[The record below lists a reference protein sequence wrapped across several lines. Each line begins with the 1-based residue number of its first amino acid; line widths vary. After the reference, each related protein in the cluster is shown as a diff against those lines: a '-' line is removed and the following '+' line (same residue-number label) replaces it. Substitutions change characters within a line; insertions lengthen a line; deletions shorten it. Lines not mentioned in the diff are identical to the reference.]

1 MNSRIKRV
9 EETLTSEFNFTRYTD
24 LVREIFPSV
33 KIIAPD
39 EFNEEWSHF
48 ASHIEGSYHVG
59 NYTDPDGK
67 KLIIHS
73 VQLVKQSYVEKSRS
87 TQRSYAK
94 KLMESGNADAAI
106 VAFFTPGDP
115 KWRLSFVRLDYEI
128 KFENGKMNTTENMT
142 PAKRYSYL
150 VGKDEPCHTAISRF
164 GRFITDDSNAAQPSL
179 DDLEEAFSVE
189 KVTQEFFKLYCEKF
203 HQLREALEANPDFV
217 EEAKDHNFTSSQFA
231 KKLMGQIVFLYFLQ
245 KKGWLGVGM
254 WTESLNKKQFDKV
267 YYIYSGARK
276 RLVQEYLPQVYIQVG
291 EDEFRLKSS
300 VLDQVPDDAEELI
313 ANALPDQKGWGS
325 GSKTFMRTLFAH
337 ATKKGGNFF
346 DNYLEPLFYDALNVN
361 RGKTGYDPDLHCR
374 IPFLSGGLFEPIDGY
389 DWKHN
394 DFNIPNEIFSNR
406 KDEND
411 READGILDIFDRYN
425 FTMSEDEPLE
435 REVAIDPEMLGKV
448 FENLLEVN
456 DRKSKGA
463 FYTPREIVHYMCQ
476 ETLIFYLI
484 KKTGLKEQDVRDFIL
499 LGDFLKDEDTTKDRR
514 QGDNE
519 MLISEEMYKI
529 DKDGNVVVDR
539 LKDIDEALKNIRV
552 ADPAVG
558 SGAFP
563 LGMLNEIVRAR
574 QNISAYMAITMNGY
588 EKRMMY
594 NNERSP
600 YTLKRETIKNCIFAA
615 DIEPSAVDIAQL
627 RLWLSLVID
636 DDINP
641 NAQSPLDGHRNPLAL
656 PNLECNIVCGNS
668 LIDEFEGFQL
678 INYNDV
684 LGNASGAQMNVFQK
698 AFDAVFPSLLEAQDA
713 LFSCDDPAKKQQWK
727 ETIDGLK
734 GELAR
739 AQMDG
744 CTSEQWERYQEAM
757 RMASRPFVLWQIDF
771 ARVFR
776 EKGGF
781 DVVIGNPPYIGES
794 GHKEM
799 FREVART
806 RFGAD
811 YYQGKMDFF
820 YFFFHKGIDLAV
832 PGGEISLITTNY
844 YPTATGAKK
853 LRTDFKNRT
862 YIRKLVNFNE
872 IKVFESAQGQ
882 HNIITMLTK
891 RTAKDSRSILCQS
904 IICQGSY
911 LASSNQIGSILHGKA
926 EGLSIAFVEQDN
938 LYDGREAYIRMRGV
952 STDDADTIEA
962 VLTKISKTGKPLGS
976 YAEVNQGILTGCDT
990 LTNRHLAK
998 LPEDTDRIKN
1008 DGIFVLDLQNP
1019 RDKVLYQSLSEGKE
1033 LLRDFYKNTD
1043 ISKYHSSAKPTKKL
1057 IYYTGELDSEK
1068 YPDLY
1073 EHMLQY
1079 KPILEERLTTY
1090 NEHYHWTAIHRP
1102 RNGHVFEKG
1111 VPKIVVPYRTKTNAF
1126 AYNDIEWFCRSD
1138 CYVITSKG
1146 NGLNI
1151 KAVLAM
1157 LNSDTYFC
1165 WLYHRGKRKGEILEL
1180 FQKPLSEIPIVIP
1193 SKEIQSQLERL
1204 ADEIIEM
1211 KNGKLNADTSLQEN
1225 QINEIVYRLFGFS
1238 ENDIAMIKSN
1248 GGEHC

>member
-1 MNSRIKRV
+1 MNPRIKKV
-9 EETLTSEFNFTRYTD
+9 EETLTSEFSSTRYTD
-24 LVREIFPSV
+24 LIREIFPTV
-33 KIIAPD
+33 KIVAPD
-39 EFNEEWSHF
+39 RFNKEWSNF

-59 NYTDPDGK
+59 NYVDPDGK

-73 VQLVKQSYVEKSRS
+73 VQLVKQSYVENSRS

-94 KLMESGNADAAI
+94 KLMEAGNADAAI

-164 GRFITDDSNAAQPSL
+164 HRFITDDPNAAQPTL

-189 KVTQEFFKLYCEKF
+189 KVTQEFFNLYCEKF

-217 EEAKDHNFTSSQFA
+217 DEAKDHNFTSSQFA

-254 WTESLNKKQFDKV
+254 WTGRLTKKQFDKV
-267 YYIYSGARK
+267 YYSYSGARK

-300 VLDQVPDDAEELI
+300 VLDQIPDDAEELI
-313 ANALPDQKGWGS
+313 ANALPDQRGWGS
-325 GSKTFMRTLFAH
+325 GSKTFMRTLFTH
-337 ATKKGGNFF
+337 ATRKGGNFF
-346 DNYLEPLFYDALNVN
+346 DDYLEPLFYNALNVN
-361 RGKTGYDPDLHCR
+361 RGETGYDPDLHCR

-394 DFNIPNEIFSNR
+394 DFAIPNEIFSNR

-476 ETLIFYLI
+476 ETLISYLI
-484 KKTGLKEQDVRDFIL
+484 KETGLKEQDIRDFIL

-514 QGDNE
+514 QGDND

-529 DKDGNVVVDR
+529 DKDGNVVADR

-668 LIDEFEGFQL
+668 LIDEFEGFKL

-684 LGNASGAQMNVFQK
+684 LGNASGTQMNVFQR
-698 AFDAVFPSLLEAQDA
+698 AFDAVLPSLLEAQDA

-727 ETIDGLK
+727 ETINALK
-734 GELAR
+734 NELAK
-739 AQMDG
+739 AQMEG
-744 CTSEQWERYQEAM
+744 CSPEQWEHYQKAM

-781 DVVIGNPPYIGES
+781 DVVIGNPPYRLCQPSNTDEYHLNYYKNHFTVASYKIDLFHLFFEQGINLVKQGGALS
-794 GHKEM
+794 YITPNTYLTNKYIKPLRKFILDHCTVLQIVNHDKVFDAAQVDTATILM
-799 FREVART
+799 TKDILPNHEVMVLTSSNFVFNELCKKNQDEWKKDKDYVFNINKQDIASFDDCVSLGSICKTYFGIQAYDRKPSISET
-806 RFGAD
+806 KLSDEYLPFIDGAD
-811 YYQGKMDFF
+811 IHPYAYATPKI
-820 YFFFHKGIDLAV
+820 FFHYV
-832 PGGEISLITTNY
+832 PENIKSGGDWKVYSRERIV
-844 YPTATGAKK
+844 
-853 LRTDFKNRT
+853 
-862 YIRKLVNFNE
+862 IRQ
-872 IKVFESAQGQ
+872 IGQ
-882 HNIITMLTK
+882 IPVVGLCE
-891 RTAKDSRSILCQS
+891 KDI
-904 IICQGSY
+904 
-911 LASSNQIGSILHGKA
+911 LASNT
-926 EGLSIAFVEQDN
+926 
-938 LYDGREAYIRMRGV
+938 LYSVYQSDEAYDLRYLLACLNSSAIQNYWKAKY
-952 STDDADTIEA
+952 SDNKA
-962 VLTKISKTGKPLGS
+962 LFPKIKGFQL
-976 YAEVNQGILTGCDT
+976 
-990 LTNRHLAK
+990 
-998 LPEDTDRIKN
+998 
-1008 DGIFVLDLQNP
+1008 
-1019 RDKVLYQSLSEGKE
+1019 KE
-1033 LLRDFYKNTD
+1033 LP
-1043 ISKYHSSAKPTKKL
+1043 IPIATK
-1057 IYYTGELDSEK
+1057 EK
-1068 YPDLY
+1068 
-1073 EHMLQY
+1073 Q
-1079 KPILEERLTTY
+1079 EE
-1090 NEHYHWTAIHRP
+1090 II
-1102 RNGHVFEKG
+1102 
-1111 VPKIVVPYRTKTNAF
+1111 KIV
-1126 AYNDIEWFCRSD
+1126 
-1138 CYVITSKG
+1138 
-1146 NGLNI
+1146 
-1151 KAVLAM
+1151 
-1157 LNSDTYFC
+1157 
-1165 WLYHRGKRKGEILEL
+1165 
-1180 FQKPLSEIPIVIP
+1180 
-1193 SKEIQSQLERL
+1193 
-1204 ADEIIEM
+1204 DEIIIAKQNDYEE
-1211 KNGKLNADTSLQEN
+1211 DTSKLER
-1225 QINEIVYRLFGFS
+1225 EVDELVGRLYQV
-1238 ENDIAMIKSN
+1238 K
-1248 GGEHC
+1248 